1 MSPNATEGV
10 LQTPALR
17 SKSVDHRCCYAI
29 DGTDGQTDGR
39 TDAYRYINPAPR
51 TVVRAALVIS
61 KVPL

>member
-29 DGTDGQTDGR
+29 DGTDGR
-39 TDAYRYINPAPR
+39 TDAYRYINPAPH